1 MNACCLSDCLDE
13 KTLNEI
19 TPIILKDYPN
29 TYTFTKVLA
38 EDVVKNA
45 GQDLPIVILRPG
57 IGKFISFHISL
68 LKGGFQFFGV
78 SLGYLSVCWTEYSCF
93 NICELLK

>member
-1 MNACCLSDCLDE
+1 MHVSTAFANCNYRHIEEKFYKPRISAVNACSLSDCLDE

-57 IGKFISFHISL
+57 IGKLTFRFYFS
-68 LKGGFQFFGV
+68 
-78 SLGYLSVCWTEYSCF
+78 
-93 NICELLK
+93 